1 MFRVYIIF
9 INGKINAMQCNAMKN
24 QVFSIIRV
32 FFQGIE
38 CIFMLFDEYGICIS
52 DPFFLIR

>member
-9 INGKINAMQCNAMKN
+9 INGKINAMQCNEESG
-24 QVFSIIRV
+24 FSIIRV

-52 DPFFLIR
+52 GPSF